1 MARSF
6 DRIRSI
12 VRKKRNK
19 EKNENETNSKLE
31 KLVNEVIV
39 RRRIEKLEYAA
50 VEKQQEFTTLGV
62 EQHQKSL
69 YRHSYQVCDWNV
81 DIGKLHKLTRL
92 G

>member
-31 KLVNEVIV
+31 KLVNEVII
-39 RRRIEKLEYAA
+39 RRRIEKKEYTVGEKPQECMALS
-50 VEKQQEFTTLGV
+50 VEE
-62 EQHQKSL
+62 HQTAL
-69 YRHSYQVCDWNV
+69 YRRSYQVLFGV
-81 DIGKLHKLTRL
+81 TARLELTRL
-92 G
+92 D